1 MLPLSKS
8 GRTGQ
13 VPQAPGDAARWIKL
27 GTEAVKNRSKR
38 VSDGLAKGKVD
49 VDIPTSAFGGK
60 VYKKVDNFP
69 LFHLQH
75 PFKGG

>member
-1 MLPLSKS
+1 M
-8 GRTGQ
+8 GVQG
-13 VPQAPGDAARWIKL
+13 VPQAPRWIKL

-38 VSDGLAKGKVD
+38 VSDGLAKGKED
-49 VDIPTSAFGGK
+49 VDIPSLPFGGK